1 MCDFQTKENLNKRR
15 EERVYLDDRSLV
27 TSGLLLKK
35 KFFSFCCLD
44 FSFSVGLVIKLSSL
58 DRKVVFVA
66 FCCVFVNWILLTSS
80 WTLNLCP
87 FLGSDIV

>member
-15 EERVYLDDRSLV
+15 EERVYSDDRSLV
-27 TSGLLLKK
+27 TSDLLLKK
-35 KFFSFCCLD
+35 KLFFCCLD

-66 FCCVFVNWILLTSS
+66 FCGVFVN
-80 WTLNLCP
+80 
-87 FLGSDIV
+87 